1 MNPMKIIVIGCG
13 RIGAGLAQ
21 SLSMQGHAVTVVDP
35 NPSAFER
42 LGRGFKGEIV
52 QGVGFDRDV
61 LLRAGI
67 ERADGLAAVTSS
79 DETNVVAARFAREVF
94 HVPRVIAQLYDP
106 RKAEIYR
113 RLGLQTVTPTTWG
126 INRISD
132 LLSYSG
138 LDVIMSLGSGDVDV
152 VEAEVPPHIV
162 GRTVNDVT
170 IAGEV
175 IVVAITRKGRSFLPT
190 LGAVFEEDDRVHF
203 VLSTTSADRLRALLE
218 LT

>member
-1 MNPMKIIVIGCG
+1 MKAIVIGCG

-21 SLSMQGHAVTVVDP
+21 TMSLQGHAVTVVDP
-35 NPSAFER
+35 DPSAFER
-42 LGRGFKGEIV
+42 LARGFKGEVV
-52 QGVGFDRDV
+52 QGVGFDREV

-79 DETNVVAARFAREVF
+79 DEANVVAARIAREVF

-126 INRISD
+126 INRIAD

-138 LDVIMSLGSGDVDV
+138 LDVIASLGSGEVDV
-152 VEAEVPPHIV
+152 VEAEVPPHVV
-162 GRTVNDVT
+162 GRMVSDVT

-175 IVVAITRKGRSFLPT
+175 MVAAITRKGRSFLPT
-190 LGAVFEEDDRVHF
+190 LGAVFEEADRVHF
-203 VLSTTSADRLRALLE
+203 VLSATSADRLRELLE